1 MQFNNNGLIPNSYIL
16 ELIGRNVR
24 WSYLTYDFK
33 KAREEFEK
41 TSPSDI
47 TGYRDYYSPQNIL
60 HKYPLFRIGKLF
72 KLRFSY
78 RGNIEYMTVG
88 RTSAYCKNFSFNDV
102 GKNLKPR
109 IFKCDDGI
117 I

>member
-41 TSPSDI
+41 TSNVS
-47 TGYRDYYSPQNIL
+47 G
-60 HKYPLFRIGKLF
+60 F
-72 KLRFSY
+72 
-78 RGNIEYMTVG
+78 
-88 RTSAYCKNFSFNDV
+88 SAYCTT
-102 GKNLKPR
+102 
-109 IFKCDDGI
+109 
-117 I
+117 